1 MSGGFIFIF
10 EIRILRFF
18 HLLKTARN
26 ETHCKIKLDS
36 FSNPYCGCNP
46 KSQPKKISFAG
57 ETQGTYYAITY
68 YDTEDKNL
76 QPQIDSLLKSF
87 DQSVS
92 LWVPNSLISR
102 INEGDS
108 TAIPDEVFKFNL
120 LLSKEIARKTDGYF
134 DFTISPLV
142 EAWGGFS
149 FKEKKSNSANHKL
162 TA

>member
-1 MSGGFIFIF
+1 MKHTAKLSW
-10 EIRILRFF
+10 IL
-18 HLLKTARN
+18 LVIL
-26 ETHCKIKLDS
+26 IV
-36 FSNPYCGCNP
+36 GCNP

-149 FKEKKSNSANHKL
+149 FKEKNQTQQITN
-162 TA
+162 